1 MAYVRDLYTKSGIS
15 VPQEFDN
22 YNLCSFHARLGSRI
36 YFPALSLQPY
46 PSYYAIGDT
55 TLVFSSELYDT
66 NSDYNTST
74 GYFTAPFDGLYA
86 FTASATFVRFG
97 SSSSGTDRLGIA
109 LSMIV
114 NSSPSGWGTTYPYH
128 INQNNNVL
136 PDTRLT
142 INMAHEYEL
151 SQNDTVR
158 VTYQVRYGDATAN
171 TTWIESGVST
181 HFTGTFLRSV

>member
-36 YFPALSLQPY
+36 YFPALSLQQY
-46 PSYYAIGDT
+46 PSDFAT
-55 TLVFSSELYDT
+55 SESTLVFSSELYDK

-86 FTASATFVRFG
+86 FTVSATFVRFG
-97 SSSSGTDRLGIA
+97 SSASGTDRLGIT
-109 LSMIV
+109 LGIFV
-114 NSSPSGWGTTYPYH
+114 NSSPNFANSYTYN

-136 PDTRLT
+136 PNTALT

-151 SQNDTVR
+151 SQNDTVHVYHR
-158 VTYQVRYGDATAN
+158 VRYGDADAN
-171 TTWIESGVST
+171 RTWIESGVST
-181 HFTGTFLRSV
+181 HFTGTFLRSI